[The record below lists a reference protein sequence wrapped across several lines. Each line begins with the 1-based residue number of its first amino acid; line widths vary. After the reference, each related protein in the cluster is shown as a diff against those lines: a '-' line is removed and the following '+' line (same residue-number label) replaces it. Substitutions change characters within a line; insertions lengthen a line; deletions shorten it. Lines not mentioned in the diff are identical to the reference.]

1 MKEKIKNLRYGLVI
15 LIVAIL
21 VSIPLCWKNFNYYN
35 DDGIQH
41 IARAFLTSEAM
52 KSGESFTVLSRL
64 ENGFGYSWDLFYGP
78 LSSFSIAVIGN
89 IFNNIVVGYKI
100 VLFLGMFFSGIT
112 MYHFAKKITDDQNVG
127 VLASILYM
135 TMPYHLTDMYIRGS
149 IGEFLS
155 FIFIPLVF
163 LGTYNLIH
171 EEKRD
176 WLLVVGAV
184 RINYNSQS
192 YDNYYSFNRI
202 SVCRYQFT

>member
-1 MKEKIKNLRYGLVI
+1 MKKKIKDLRYGIII

-41 IARAFLTSEAM
+41 ISRAFLTGEAI
-52 KSGESFTVLSRL
+52 KNGDSFTVLSKL

-78 LSSFSIAVIGN
+78 ISSFSVAIVGI
-89 IFNNIVVGYKI
+89 IFNNVVIGYKI
-100 VLFLGMFFSGIT
+100 VLFLGMLLSGIT
-112 MYHFAKKITDDQNVG
+112 MYYLVTKITDDKNVG
-127 VLASILYM
+127 ALAGILYM
-135 TMPYHLTDMYIRGS
+135 LMPYHLTDMHIRGS

-155 FIFIPLVF
+155 FIYIPIVF
-163 LGTYNLIH
+163 LGLYKLFH

-184 RINYNSQS
+184 RINT
-192 YDNYYSFNRI
+192 YS
-202 SVCRYQFT
+202 